1 LGLSEWPVGEQSA
14 ILAVDEHAAITAL
27 PQLLPADAAAR
38 RAFTDLV
45 QTTVAATGEL
55 RAEGQRRLTE
65 VLRLLAAGTS

>member
-1 LGLSEWPVGEQSA
+1 
-14 ILAVDEHAAITAL
+14 
-27 PQLLPADAAAR
+27 
-38 RAFTDLV
+38 LV